1 MLFRSNKEV
10 DLKDNAPKVK
20 AADGW
25 KFTGWSKDLKGKF
38 TEDTTIT
45 AEYKKLENIEPGTDP
60 KPSEEYVK
68 VTFKLGEHGK
78 EFADGDSSFYVKK
91 NVEVEL
97 KGPKVLPK
105 DGYKFTKWNKDLKG
119 KFTEDT
125 EITAQYEELKAEER
139 IVTYKADDKI
149 VGIEY
154 VESGKTPANV
164 PDAPAK
170 EGHKFIG
177 WQKDGTGDI
186 YTKDALEKIKISENT
201 TYVAKYEEIAKEE
214 YAVNFVVDGKVVKT
228 AKVTKGNTLTE
239 VPEDPKVDGYKFKGW
254 QKDGAGKV
262 YDKDTLKDLAIKG
275 DTVFVASL
283 EKEVK
288 DEDIVVPDEPSDPKP
303 SEE

>member
-1 MLFRSNKEV
+1 M
-10 DLKDNAPKVK
+10 
-20 AADGW
+20 
-25 KFTGWSKDLKGKF
+25 
-38 TEDTTIT
+38 
-45 AEYKKLENIEPGTDP
+45 
-60 KPSEEYVK
+60 
-68 VTFKLGEHGK
+68 
-78 EFADGDSSFYVKK
+78 
-91 NVEVEL
+91 
-97 KGPKVLPK
+97 
-105 DGYKFTKWNKDLKG
+105 
-119 KFTEDT
+119 
-125 EITAQYEELKAEER
+125 
-139 IVTYKADDKI
+139 TYKADDKI

-170 EGHKFIG
+170 EGRKFIG

-214 YAVNFVVDGKVVKT
+214 YAVSFVVDGKVVKT

-303 SEE
+303 SEEYARITFAKGEHGSLEGKTRNDVSQDDALRT